1 MRFTNPLALLLF
13 LVIPLVVSLGWPAR
27 GPSRRRE
34 VLSLALRILIITCLV
49 FSLAGLEIRRAAN
62 SLATVFLVD
71 ISDSMPETT
80 LSAAVQ
86 YTRQALQ
93 SMHPDDQAA
102 IIAFGGNALVERP
115 MSTSRDFTRLSSV
128 PATNQTD
135 LEEAI
140 RLGLALYPPDA
151 GKRMVI
157 LSDGAATS
165 GDAAQAV
172 RLAQNSGVHLLFV
185 PFVTTP
191 GAEVLIAD
199 LEAPTHLRQGDQ
211 FDLNLTL
218 QASQPTST
226 GIQVIAGDQVV
237 YQGQYPLNRGTQSF
251 SLPLVAGEPGFVTYR
266 VLLDPQQDS
275 FYQNNEAAAFSQVA
289 GPPKVLIVASQPGE
303 LLGFQGEARP
313 DEFTPLVN
321 ALQSTG
327 FLLDRLP
334 PSGLPSELPLL
345 ANYAAVVLVD
355 VPARQLSQRQM
366 TSLQHYVRDLGGGLV
381 VVGGPTSYG
390 VGGYFRTPLE
400 ASLPVEMQIKD
411 EQRRPSLAMIFVIDH
426 SGSMSESSGGAA
438 KIELAKEAAIRSV
451 DLLSPTDRVGVVAF
465 DDSASWVVPI
475 TELSNP
481 SQVQN
486 AIASI
491 RAGGGTDIL
500 AGLQAVAQQLPG
512 DPASV
517 KHIILLTDGGAD
529 PTGIPEL
536 VQSLHDQ
543 YNITLTTVGVGRDAA
558 QFLPGLAEIGGG
570 RYHFA
575 ADPGSIPSIFTEET
589 SLATRSYIIEETFYP
604 QQTAD
609 SPILT
614 GIQAVPPLYGYVGTT
629 GKESAQTILVSD
641 QGDPIL
647 AAWQYGLG
655 KAVAFTSD
663 ASGRWAQAWVS
674 WQGFPVFWSQV
685 VRYVVGEPMGS
696 TTDIQVTM
704 QGEEAQLVVEARSP
718 DQPAYLNGYDLRAN
732 LVAPDGESLEL
743 ILQQVAPGRYQGTF
757 HPQQQGVYLIRV
769 TGSPPDTRQQTPDQP
784 PIAETTGWVLPYS
797 PEYRQPGSN
806 TDLLLRLL
814 NQTAGSAA
822 PGQLTS
828 GEPAEVFQRDFPM
841 PKASRP
847 IWPWLV
853 GLAACLLPLDI
864 AARRLVITT
873 RDWQGA
879 WQRLQEYSASLVA
892 RLKPGYAAPASP
904 RSTQIE
910 NLLRAKQRGERREAS
925 GIPPASDAASPAK
938 PDHPPV
944 APRFEPADR
953 TVDQSPDERTGE
965 QDETAG
971 SSTAAAL
978 LAKKRARQERRDSS

>member
-13 LVIPLVVSLGWPAR
+13 LVMPIVVSLGWPAR

-34 VLSLALRILIITCLV
+34 ALSLALRMLIITCLI
-49 FSLAGLEIRRAAN
+49 FSLAGMEIRRT
-62 SLATVFLVD
+62 SSRLASVFLVD
-71 ISDSMPETT
+71 ISDSMPETAI
-80 LSAAVQ
+80 SAAVQ
-86 YTRQALQ
+86 YIQAALQ
-93 SMHPDDQAA
+93 GMHPDDQAA
-102 IIAFGGNALVERP
+102 IIAFGAEALVERP
-115 MSTSRDFTRLSSV
+115 MSPSRDFIQLASV

-151 GKRMVI
+151 GRRMVI

-165 GDAAQAV
+165 GDASQAV

-191 GAEVLIAD
+191 GPEVWITD

-237 YQGQYPLNRGTQSF
+237 YQGQYQLNRGVQSF
-251 SLPLVAGEPGFVTYR
+251 SMPLVAGEPGFVTYR

-275 FYQNNEAAAFSQVA
+275 MYQNNEAAAFSQVA
-289 GPPKVLIVASQPGE
+289 GPPKLLVVAPQPGE
-303 LLGFQGEARP
+303 PIGYQGVARP

-321 ALQSTG
+321 ALQAAG

-345 ANYAAVVLVD
+345 ANYSAVVLVD

-426 SGSMSESSGGAA
+426 SGSMAESSGGAA

-451 DLLSPTDRVGVVAF
+451 DLLSPMDRVGVVAF

-475 TELSNP
+475 TELSDP

-491 RAGGGTDIL
+491 RADGGTDIL

-614 GIQAVPPLYGYVGTT
+614 GIQALPPLYGYVGTT
-629 GKESAQTILVSD
+629 AKESAQTILVSD

-663 ASGRWAQAWVS
+663 ASGRWAQAWVA
-674 WQGFPVFWSQV
+674 WQGFPLFWSQA
-685 VRYVVGEPMGS
+685 VRSVVGEPLGS

-704 QGEEAQLVVEARSP
+704 QGEAAQLVVEARSP
-718 DQPAYLNGYDLRAN
+718 GQGSYLNGYDLHAN

-743 ILQQVAPGRYQGTF
+743 SLQQVAPGRYQGAF
-757 HPQQQGVYLIRV
+757 QPDQQGVYLIRV
-769 TGSPPDTRQQTPDQP
+769 TGSPPDASQPAADQP
-784 PIAETTGWVLPYS
+784 EIAETTGWVLPYS

-814 NQTAGSAA
+814 NQTTGSAA

-828 GEPAEVFQRDFPM
+828 GGPAEVFQRDFPL

-864 AARRLVITT
+864 ASRRLVVTR

-879 WQRLQEYSASLVA
+879 LQRLQENTTRLAA
-892 RLKPGYAAPASP
+892 RLRHAETASP
-904 RSTQIE
+904 LPRATQIE
-910 NLLRAKQRGERREAS
+910 NLLRAKERGEQRESRGSAS
-925 GIPPASDAASPAK
+925 PSQAAPPTRTDQLSKAPRVEKADRSEVKSPSERTSEQDKTSDA
-938 PDHPPV
+938 
-944 APRFEPADR
+944 
-953 TVDQSPDERTGE
+953 
-965 QDETAG
+965 
-971 SSTAAAL
+971 STAAAL
-978 LAKKRARQERRDSS
+978 LARKRARQERRDSS